1 MGHDW
6 TDTATSGQTAALPWR
21 SLWMLVLL
29 ALWVTLAMPSARAE
43 DEFLPPE
50 QAFAFSATMDGAD
63 AVRIDYQVAKGY
75 YMYRERFA
83 FAVAPAGAATL
94 GDPVFPASEVKYDPT
109 FDKNMEIYHG
119 PVSIR
124 LPLAPGAGAFTLNVT
139 GQGCADK
146 GVCYPPMTHTVSLK
160 PAAGGYQIVSTGV
173 ARFAA
178 VPDAG
183 AGISMAPSPGSVLT
197 AGGSASAQAGT
208 ADTAAGQAIA
218 AGAAAAGNVQ
228 AGPAAGPVEGPA
240 ADAMAGGASGRAAPG
255 AAGSTASTDL
265 SRLGSLARSDDV
277 GLAGAIAGMGWLKT
291 AAVFLLLGVLL
302 SLTPCVLP
310 MIPILSSVVVG
321 AHAGRPASRWR
332 GVGLAAAYVFGMSL
346 VYTALGVAAGLSGV
360 GLAAWLQAPWVL
372 VLFALLLA
380 VLALAMFD
388 VFTLQAP
395 AGMQTGLTNWLSRV
409 PGGRATGAF
418 VMGAVSALIV
428 GPCVAAPLA
437 GALLYISQTGDVVLG
452 GIALFAMAWGMGVP
466 LLIVGGSAGS
476 VLPKAGPWMEGV
488 KRLFGMLLLGT
499 AWWMLIPLLS
509 TWVQM
514 LGWALLGLIGA
525 VMLRAFEPLPAG
537 GGTGRMFAKGAGL
550 LLALIAVVLLV
561 GAASGG
567 RDVLRPLSQLAA
579 ADRSAFYASSAQAPA
594 PGLPA
599 MRADGTPRAGAASS
613 GTAPSGVAPSTASPG
628 VSPSSAPPG
637 LPGPSSI
644 GSLARGGA
652 AAPAALQFM
661 PVRSV
666 AELDAAVAKAGRPVL
681 LDFYADWCV
690 SCREMEQFTFSDP
703 AVSARMSRM
712 LLLRADVTANNADDR
727 ALLKRFRLFGPPGIM
742 FFDAGGR
749 YLSGVRVIGFQDAPR
764 FLESLDRVA
773 AP

>member
-1 MGHDW
+1 
-6 TDTATSGQTAALPWR
+6 
-21 SLWMLVLL
+21 
-29 ALWVTLAMPSARAE
+29 
-43 DEFLPPE
+43 
-50 QAFAFSATMDGAD
+50 
-63 AVRIDYQVAKGY
+63 
-75 YMYRERFA
+75 
-83 FAVAPAGAATL
+83 
-94 GDPVFPASEVKYDPT
+94 
-109 FDKNMEIYHG
+109 
-119 PVSIR
+119 
-124 LPLAPGAGAFTLNVT
+124 
-139 GQGCADK
+139 
-146 GVCYPPMTHTVSLK
+146 
-160 PAAGGYQIVSTGV
+160 
-173 ARFAA
+173 
-178 VPDAG
+178 
-183 AGISMAPSPGSVLT
+183 
-197 AGGSASAQAGT
+197 
-208 ADTAAGQAIA
+208 
-218 AGAAAAGNVQ
+218 
-228 AGPAAGPVEGPA
+228 
-240 ADAMAGGASGRAAPG
+240 
-255 AAGSTASTDL
+255 
-265 SRLGSLARSDDV
+265 
-277 GLAGAIAGMGWLKT
+277 
-291 AAVFLLLGVLL
+291 
-302 SLTPCVLP
+302 
-310 MIPILSSVVVG
+310 
-321 AHAGRPASRWR
+321 
-332 GVGLAAAYVFGMSL
+332 VGLAAAYVFGMSL

-372 VLFALLLA
+372 VLFALLLV

-395 AGMQTGLTNWLSRV
+395 ASMQTGLTNWLSRV

-452 GIALFAMAWGMGVP
+452 GVALFAMAWGMGVP

-499 AWWMLIPLLS
+499 AWWMLIPLLP

-567 RDVLRPLSQLAA
+567 RDVLRPLSQLAV
-579 ADRSAFYASSAQAPA
+579 ADRSALYASSAQAPA
-594 PGLPA
+594 PGLPG
-599 MRADGTPRAGAASS
+599 MRADGIPGAGAASS
-613 GTAPSGVAPSTASPG
+613 GTAPSGVAPSTAPPG
-628 VSPSSAPPG
+628 VSPSTSPSGVFPSTASAG
-637 LPGPSSI
+637 VPGPSSI
-644 GSLARGGA
+644 GSLARRGVPT
-652 AAPAALQFM
+652 PAALQFI

-764 FLESLDRVA
+764 FLEALDRVA